1 MNTTYKVNSTVG
13 QLGDF
18 AKEWW
23 TDEDHARWEQKVEDW
38 TKTGELD
45 TPFSIEM
52 TLIDNPMMDNR
63 SYHVAPFI
71 SCRFGFMDFSK

>member
-1 MNTTYKVNSTVG
+1 MTTTYKVNSTVG

-23 TDEDHARWEQKVEDW
+23 TDEDHATWNKQVEEW
-38 TKTGELD
+38 KASGEYGTPVTTK
-45 TPFSIEM
+45 M